1 MAPKLS
7 GRSLYLQTTF
17 LVQSCCKSIK
27 DHILVVSFK
36 LSRLVGFLAFCSS
49 SVCVRFF
56 FIKCYL
62 FQWNMESCPL
72 LWNDTSEE
80 ESVNGNHWNRW
91 GEMFVILKHKLL
103 QRLVHDH
110 VGRKNDWKNWYKTA
124 FSQCCVSS
132 LLFKRNYVFSFFLQN
147 EKKKRKLSETSSE
160 ITEMKVKY
168 LRYNV
173 S

>member
-1 MAPKLS
+1 MKTLKLHYAMMQFLKAFTRAERVS
-7 GRSLYLQTTF
+7 TRQHVGYNIIKILTWLPSSQDSSLYLQTTF

-27 DHILVVSFK
+27 DHILVVTFK

-56 FIKCYL
+56 LIKCYL

-103 QRLVHDH
+103 QRLVHNH
-110 VGRKNDWKNWYKTA
+110 VGRKNDCKSDTK
-124 FSQCCVSS
+124 QRS
-132 LLFKRNYVFSFFLQN
+132 LSV
-147 EKKKRKLSETSSE
+147 
-160 ITEMKVKY
+160 V
-168 LRYNV
+168 
-173 S
+173 